1 MDRPIPPRHRPVPNL
16 IEVSM
21 PTGKVKFY
29 DDTKGFGFIT
39 GDDGQEVFLHASA
52 LPAGAVVKAGTK
64 LEFGIAAGKR
74 GSQALSVRVLEN
86 PPSLQR
92 MARPSADDMAA
103 RTEDLIK
110 LLDREGANLRRGRY
124 PDAAHGQRIAALLR
138 RVAEDFD
145 S

>member
-1 MDRPIPPRHRPVPNL
+1 
-16 IEVSM
+16 M

-29 DDTKGFGFIT
+29 DDSKGFGFIT
-39 GDDGQEVFLHASA
+39 SDDGEEVFLHASA

-64 LEFGIAAGKR
+64 LEFGVAAGKR
-74 GSQALSVRVLEN
+74 GTQALSVRVLEN

-92 MARPSADDMAA
+92 MSRPSAEDMAA
-103 RTEDLIK
+103 RIEDLIK

-124 PDAAHGQRIAALLR
+124 PDSTHGARIGALLR
-138 RVAEDFD
+138 RVADDFD

>member
-1 MDRPIPPRHRPVPNL
+1 
-16 IEVSM
+16 M

-29 DDTKGFGFIT
+29 DDSKGFGFIT
-39 GDDGQEVFLHASA
+39 ADDGQEVFLHASA
-52 LPAGAVVKAGTK
+52 LPAGAVVKAGSK
-64 LEFGIAAGKR
+64 LEFGVAAGKR
-74 GSQALSVRVLEN
+74 GAQALSVRVLES

-92 MARPSADDMAA
+92 LQRPSADDMAA

-124 PDAAHGQRIAALLR
+124 PDSAHGQRIAALLR

>member
-1 MDRPIPPRHRPVPNL
+1 
-16 IEVSM
+16 M

-39 GDDGQEVFLHASA
+39 SDEGEEVFLHASA

-64 LEFGIAAGKR
+64 LEFGVAAGKR
-74 GSQALSVRVLEN
+74 GAQALSVRVLEN

-92 MARPSADDMAA
+92 MQRPSADDMAA
-103 RTEDLIK
+103 RIEDLIK
-110 LLDREGANLRRGRY
+110 VLDREGAGLRRGRY
-124 PDAAHGQRIAALLR
+124 PDSTHGRRIASLLR
-138 RVAEDFD
+138 RVADDFD

>member
-1 MDRPIPPRHRPVPNL
+1 
-16 IEVSM
+16 M

-29 DDTKGFGFIT
+29 DDSKGFGFIT
-39 GDDGQEVFLHASA
+39 SDDGEEVFLHASA

-64 LEFGIAAGKR
+64 LEFGVAAGKR

-86 PPSLQR
+86 PPSMQR
-92 MARPSADDMAA
+92 MARPSAEDQAA
-103 RTEDLIK
+103 RIEDLIK

-124 PDAAHGQRIAALLR
+124 PDSAHGQRIAAMLR

-145 S
+145 A